1 METVGAVSTA
11 QQYVKAPLVYK
22 GKVREIYDLGEH
34 YLIVVTDRISAF
46 DHILEP
52 AVPHKGEVLNLLS
65 KFWFEQT
72 ARSEANHVVHGDV
85 SQLADIVTDAE
96 LMKHRVMV
104 ARKAERIDIEC
115 IVRGYVTGGGW
126 RQYERSGEINGM
138 KLPPGLRK
146 NEQLPEPIFTP
157 AAKNDVGHDE
167 DISIE
172 RMRELIGVELA
183 NELMERSLRLY
194 RTAHAYCE
202 EHGVILADTKFE
214 FGLLDGEIILIDEI
228 FTPDS
233 SRYWAV
239 ENYAL
244 DTEIDSMDKE
254 PVRAYLASSDWDKE
268 SPPPPLPQQVVEETA
283 ARYRE
288 ILRRLTGIELA

>member
-52 AVPHKGEVLNLLS
+52 AVPQKGEVLNLLS